1 MKEILTNDEID
12 ALLDLFQNEGMP
24 DELEVPEELA
34 ASGNAFRAGG
44 DVAPLDLLK
53 PNRFTREQLLAI
65 SRIQEMVARKL
76 GGTVSDRLRIEA
88 SCDCVAVEQLRFSTW
103 LSLLDNPIGV
113 YLLESPQSEQPMIM
127 TISADLLY
135 GAVDRILGG
144 TGVVTTLPKDLSEA
158 EHTVSDA
165 VVTPIL
171 DQLLAGLGEI
181 FPVQARVVGRHTNPA
196 MAQVLPL
203 QEVMLALHFQVAGN
217 PLLGDIR
224 LALPYTLLEPHLDS
238 LSKSRY
244 LTVARRTG
252 EFRDVLARTL
262 GRASV
267 QVGIELGIAEIT
279 LADLLSLGVGD
290 VITLP
295 TRPGDPVTVPVQG
308 RGKFKGMLGVR
319 GGRFGARILSTLAEG
334 RGDGDAA

>member
-24 DELEVPEELA
+24 DELEGVEEFGPDA
-34 ASGNAFRAGG
+34 VAFRRGG
-44 DVAPLDLLK
+44 DVSPLDLLK
-53 PNRFTREQLLAI
+53 PNRFTREQILAI

-76 GGTVSDRLRIEA
+76 GGTVSDRLRLDA
-88 SCDCVAVEQLRFSTW
+88 SCDCVGVEQQRFSTW

-113 YLLESPQSEQPMIM
+113 YLLESQQAETPMIM

-144 TGVVTTLPKDLSEA
+144 SGVVAALPKDLSEA

-165 VVTPIL
+165 VVVPIL
-171 DQLLAGLGEI
+171 DQLMAGLSEI
-181 FPVQARVVGRHTNPA
+181 FPIQAKIVARHTNPA

-203 QEVMLALHFQVAGN
+203 QEVVLSLHFQVAGN

-224 LALPYTLLEPHLDS
+224 VAIPYSVIEPHLES

-244 LTVARRTG
+244 LTVAQRSG
-252 EFRDVLARTL
+252 EFRGVLAKTL
-262 GRASV
+262 GLVELGVA
-267 QVGIELGIAEIT
+267 IELGTAEIS
-279 LADLLSLGVGD
+279 LADLLSLSVGD

-295 TRPGDPVTVPVQG
+295 THPGDDIEVPVQG
-308 RGKFKGMLGVR
+308 HGKFRGRIGVQ
-319 GGRFGARILSTLAEG
+319 GGRYGARILSVL
-334 RGDGDAA
+334 DNGDAA

>member
-24 DELEVPEELA
+24 DELEVPEDLSS
-34 ASGNAFRAGG
+34 ASGAFRTGG
-44 DVAPLDLLK
+44 EVSPLDLLK

-76 GGTVSDRLRIEA
+76 GGTVSDRLRLEA
-88 SCDCVAVEQLRFSTW
+88 NCDCVGVEQLRFSTW

-113 YLLESPQSEQPMIM
+113 YLLESDQTEQPMVM

-144 TGVVTTLPKDLSEA
+144 SGVVSTLPKDLSEA

-165 VVTPIL
+165 VVIPIM
-171 DQLLAGLGEI
+171 DQLMAGLSEV
-181 FPVQARVVGRHTNPA
+181 FPVRARIGARYTNPA

-224 LALPYTLLEPHLDS
+224 LALPYSILEPHLES

-252 EFRDVLARTL
+252 EFRETL
-262 GRASV
+262 SKTLQQANVHVS
-267 QVGIELGIAEIT
+267 IELGVADIT
-279 LADLLSLGVGD
+279 LEDLMALSVGD

-295 TRPGDPVTVPVQG
+295 TRPGDEVVVPVQG
-308 RGKFKGMLGVR
+308 RGKFKGQLGVK
-319 GGRFGARILSTLAEG
+319 GGRFGARILSVLD
-334 RGDGDAA
+334 DGGAA